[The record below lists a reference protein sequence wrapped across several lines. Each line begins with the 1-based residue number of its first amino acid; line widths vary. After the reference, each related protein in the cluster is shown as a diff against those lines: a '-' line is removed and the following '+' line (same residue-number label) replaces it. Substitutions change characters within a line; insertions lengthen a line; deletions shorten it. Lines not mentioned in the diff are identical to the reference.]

1 MDFNIPASVSLT
13 VESRKSQNFMTIE
26 LKMKLFTVEE
36 ANEALTDV
44 APRLRKIQ
52 TLYAEI
58 GELRES
64 ASAAAAASNFGG
76 GMVGGSDYVE
86 ALYNVGK
93 LTTELND
100 EGVQLK
106 DYTRGLIDFPSMRD
120 GRVVLLC
127 WQLGEPER
135 IEWWHEVEAGFA
147 GRQPL

>member
-1 MDFNIPASVSLT
+1 
-13 VESRKSQNFMTIE
+13 
-26 LKMKLFTVEE
+26 
-36 ANEALTDV
+36 
-44 APRLRKIQ
+44 
-52 TLYAEI
+52 
-58 GELRES
+58 
-64 ASAAAAASNFGG
+64 
-76 GMVGGSDYVE
+76 MVGGSEYVE

-120 GRVVLLC
+120 SRVVLLC